1 MREPE
6 FDPLYAPTY
15 HLRLSI
21 GTEGVSYIIKNA
33 DGKLIVWETHTWEN
47 RLPVTQLH
55 KRLQGLVRQDAVLQH
70 RYASVSVAIATG
82 HTVLVPNDWLAPND
96 SPNDNPNDVTAY
108 FENTTGEDLQEQ
120 VVLHDNIANYN
131 LQALY
136 ALPKPLESAI
146 KTCFPQG
153 KTEHSNRAILAAVHR
168 AATERAQLCV
178 YAFVRAG
185 NVTIA
190 VAEPEKLWLLNTYSY
205 QTTKDFLYFILLAY
219 QQLHLNAD
227 RTPLIL
233 AGELV
238 QDSDIYRVLRAYIKN
253 IAWAKPPENTLGIL
267 AQAELQPHFLND
279 LLF

>member
-6 FDPLYAPTY
+6 FDSLYAPTY

-21 GTEGVSYIIKNA
+21 GVEGVSYIIKNA
-33 DGKLIVWETHTWEN
+33 ENKLIVWETHTWEN

-82 HTVLVPNDWLAPND
+82 HTVLVPNEWFAPND
-96 SPNDNPNDVTAY
+96 ATAY
-108 FENTTGEDLQEQ
+108 FENTTGDDLQEQ
-120 VVLHDNIANYN
+120 TVLYDSIANYG
-131 LQALY
+131 LHALY
-136 ALPKPLESAI
+136 AIPQALASAI

-153 KTEHSNRAILAAVHR
+153 KTEHSSRAILAAVHR
-168 AATERAQLCV
+168 VATERTQLCV

-219 QQLHLNAD
+219 QQLHLNAE

-238 QDSDIYRVLRAYIKN
+238 SDSDIYRVLRAYIKH
-253 IAWAKPPENTLGIL
+253 IDWAKPPENTLGIL

>member
-1 MREPE
+1 MRETE
-6 FDPLYAPTY
+6 FEPLYASTY

-21 GTEGVSYIIKNA
+21 GVEGAAYIIKNSQNKVLA
-33 DGKLIVWETHTWEN
+33 WQTHVWEN

-70 RYASVSVAIATG
+70 RYASLSVSIASG
-82 HTVLVPNDWLAPND
+82 HTVLVPNDWFAAKD
-96 SPNDNPNDVTAY
+96 AAAHFVGA
-108 FENTTGEDLQEQ
+108 TGEDLQEHS
-120 VVLHDNIANYN
+120 VLFDAVAHYQLHAV
-131 LQALY
+131 Y
-136 ALPKPLESAI
+136 ALPQALENAI
-146 KTCFPQG
+146 NTCFPQS
-153 KTEHSNRAILAAVHR
+153 KIRHSNSAILAAVQE
-168 AATERAQLCV
+168 AATQRSQLCV

-205 QTTKDFLYFILLAY
+205 QTTKDFLYFALLAY
-219 QQLHLNAD
+219 QQLHLNTE

-253 IAWAKPPENTLGIL
+253 IDWAKLPENTLFGDL
-267 AQAELQPHFLND
+267 AKAEIAAHFLND